1 MSALDQGSSLLN
13 ALAGLGLFLLGL
25 ALLSEG
31 LRSLA
36 GQQLRR
42 LLLRF
47 TRTPLSG
54 AITGACATAL
64 LQSSTAVTVATVG
77 FVAAGLI
84 SFPASL
90 GLVMGANV
98 GSTSLGWLVAL
109 VGIRLQL
116 SQLMLPLLLLGAGLK
131 LLGRGRAA
139 RLGLT
144 LAGFALLFLGLATLQ
159 GAMAGRGLLLD
170 PGHFDAATA
179 TGRLQLLALGFVTTL
194 ITHSS
199 GAGVAASLTAL
210 AAGALN
216 LGQACALVIGM
227 DLGSSITAQI
237 AAIGSGL
244 SARRTATAHLLFNV
258 VTAALA
264 FVLLPPY
271 LRLLAAPSLP
281 SSQLEPAFALTLFQS
296 GFNLLGLALLLP
308 LTGPFAGLIR
318 RLVRASQ
325 EREVDD
331 LDAIPPPQPD
341 QALEP
346 AADALRQTFG
356 DLVVHLGGLLGAE
369 SGPAPPRPTGLDG
382 LQGELDRIE
391 LYLDQI
397 HVEQLEA
404 PEGRRLLHL
413 LHGLDHLQRLHERL
427 EEEPD
432 RARTVRTD
440 PALAGLRQELLGL
453 VSALPAILAT
463 DHWMAASQGSAAAAR
478 LIEVSVQPLRHR
490 VMEAIATGDL
500 ELERGTHSLEA
511 IRWLERVSRHLQQ
524 ICRHMARATGA

>member
-1 MSALDQGSSLLN
+1 MSPLDQGSALLN
-13 ALAGLGLFLLGL
+13 ALGGLRLFLLGL
-25 ALLSEG
+25 ALLREG

-42 LLLRF
+42 LLLSF
-47 TRTPLSG
+47 TRSPLSG
-54 AITGACATAL
+54 ALTGACATAL
-64 LQSSTAVTVATVG
+64 LQSSTAVMVATVG

-98 GSTSLGWLVAL
+98 DSTSLGWLVAL

-131 LLGRGRAA
+131 LLGRDRAA
-139 RLGLT
+139 RLGLA

-159 GAMAGRGLLLD
+159 GAMVSRGLLLE
-170 PGHFDAATA
+170 PGYFDAATS
-179 TGRLQLLALGFVTTL
+179 TGRLQLLALGFITTL

-199 GAGVAASLTAL
+199 GAGVTASPTAL
-210 AAGALN
+210 SAGALN

-227 DLGSSITAQI
+227 DMGSSITAQI

-244 SARRTATAHLLFNV
+244 SARRTAMAHLLFTV
-258 VTAALA
+258 VTAGLA

-271 LRLLAAPSLP
+271 LQLLAAPSLP
-281 SSQLEPAFALTLFQS
+281 ASQLEPAFALTLFQS

-308 LTGPFAGLIR
+308 LTGPFAALIR
-318 RLVRASQ
+318 QLVRASQ

-346 AADALRQTFG
+346 AAEALRQTFG
-356 DLVVHLGGLLGAE
+356 DLVVHLGWSLGAE
-369 SGPAPPRPTGLDG
+369 PGLVPPRPTGLDG
-382 LQGELDRIE
+382 LQGELDRVE

-397 HVEQLEA
+397 HVEKLEA

-432 RARTVRTD
+432 RARTVRSD
-440 PALAGLRQELLGL
+440 PALADLRQELLGL
-453 VSALPAILAT
+453 VSELPQILAK
-463 DHWMAASQGSAAAAR
+463 DHWLAASQASAAAAEA
-478 LIEVSVQPLRHR
+478 IGASVQPLRHR
-490 VMEAIATGDL
+490 VMEAIATGEP
-500 ELERGTHSLEA
+500 ELERGTRPSALG
-511 IRWLERVSRHLQQ
+511 IQQ
-524 ICRHMARATGA
+524 MLAAGIQLLP

>member
-1 MSALDQGSSLLN
+1 MSPLDQGSALLN
-13 ALAGLGLFLLGL
+13 ALGGLRLFLLGL
-25 ALLSEG
+25 ALLREG

-42 LLLRF
+42 LLLSF
-47 TRTPLSG
+47 TRSPLSG
-54 AITGACATAL
+54 ALTGACATAL
-64 LQSSTAVTVATVG
+64 LQSSTAVMVATVG

-98 GSTSLGWLVAL
+98 DSTSLGWLVAL

-131 LLGRGRAA
+131 LL
-139 RLGLT
+139 
-144 LAGFALLFLGLATLQ
+144 FLGLASLHV
-159 GAMAGRGLLLD
+159 AMVSRGLLLE
-170 PGHFDAATA
+170 PGHFDTATS
-179 TGRLQLLALGFVTTL
+179 TGRLQLLALGFITTL

-199 GAGVAASLTAL
+199 GAGVTASPTAL
-210 AAGALN
+210 SAGALN

-227 DLGSSITAQI
+227 DMGSSITAQI

-244 SARRTATAHLLFNV
+244 SARRTAMAHLLFTV
-258 VTAALA
+258 VTAGLA

-271 LRLLAAPSLP
+271 LQLLAAPSLP
-281 SSQLEPAFALTLFQS
+281 ASQLEPAFALTLFQS

-308 LTGPFAGLIR
+308 LTGPFAALIR
-318 RLVRASQ
+318 QLVRASQ

-346 AADALRQTFG
+346 AAEALRQTFG
-356 DLVVHLGGLLGAE
+356 DLVVHLGWSLGAE
-369 SGPAPPRPTGLDG
+369 PGLVPPRPTGLDG
-382 LQGELDRIE
+382 LQGELDRVE

-397 HVEQLEA
+397 HVEKLEA

-432 RARTVRTD
+432 RARTVRSD
-440 PALAGLRQELLGL
+440 PALADLRQELLGL
-453 VSALPAILAT
+453 VSELPQSLAK
-463 DHWMAASQGSAAAAR
+463 DHWLAASQASAAAAEA
-478 LIEVSVQPLRHR
+478 IGASVQPLRHR
-490 VMEAIATGDL
+490 VMEAIATGEP
-500 ELERGTHSLEA
+500 ELERGTRPSALG
-511 IRWLERVSRHLQQ
+511 IQQ
-524 ICRHMARATGA
+524 MLAAGIQLLP